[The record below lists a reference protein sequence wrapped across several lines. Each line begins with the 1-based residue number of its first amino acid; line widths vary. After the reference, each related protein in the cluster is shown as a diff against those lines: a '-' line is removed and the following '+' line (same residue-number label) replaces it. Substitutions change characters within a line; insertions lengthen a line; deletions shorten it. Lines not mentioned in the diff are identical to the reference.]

1 MIKKLVVVLVTL
13 FVSFSFAQQGTTSP
27 YSFYGIGSLK
37 FKGTVE
43 NRSMGGLSIY
53 TDSIHMNLRNP
64 ASYGGL
70 NLSSYGGESRPVK
83 FTVGGGSSGVNFKT
97 NDSEESSSSTS
108 FDYLAIGIP
117 IGKLGVGLGLLPYT
131 SVGYKIG
138 AGDPEMLTNRYNG
151 SGGLNKAFFTV
162 GYQLNKNFSIG
173 VDANYDFGNIQ
184 NSAIEFV
191 YDDEDNLVQY
201 QSREDNRSDLSG
213 LNYNFGFSYKGMINE
228 KLQLTSGFTYTPKS
242 TLVSKNERT
251 IATLVINDLTGVE
264 AVVNSIEED
273 LESRG
278 LQETDQIL
286 PSRVSFGIGFGQPK
300 KWFMG
305 AEYAS
310 QKTSQFSNR
319 IFTIENATFEDAS
332 TFSFGG
338 FYIPKYNS
346 LSSYLQ
352 RVVYRAGI
360 RFENT
365 GLNIN
370 TESINEFGISFG
382 VGLPVGRA
390 FSNANLGFEIGKR
403 GTTNQNLIQENFFN
417 FSLSLSL
424 NDRWFVK
431 RKYD

>member
-1 MIKKLVVVLVTL
+1 
-13 FVSFSFAQQGTTSP
+13 
-27 YSFYGIGSLK
+27 
-37 FKGTVE
+37 
-43 NRSMGGLSIY
+43 
-53 TDSIHMNLRNP
+53 
-64 ASYGGL
+64 
-70 NLSSYGGESRPVK
+70 
-83 FTVGGGSSGVNFKT
+83 
-97 NDSEESSSSTS
+97 
-108 FDYLAIGIP
+108 
-117 IGKLGVGLGLLPYT
+117 
-131 SVGYKIG
+131 
-138 AGDPEMLTNRYNG
+138 
-151 SGGLNKAFFTV
+151 
-162 GYQLNKNFSIG
+162 
-173 VDANYDFGNIQ
+173 
-184 NSAIEFV
+184 
-191 YDDEDNLVQY
+191 
-201 QSREDNRSDLSG
+201 
-213 LNYNFGFSYKGMINE
+213 
-228 KLQLTSGFTYTPKS
+228 
-242 TLVSKNERT
+242 
-251 IATLVINDLTGVE
+251 
-264 AVVNSIEED
+264 
-273 LESRG
+273 SRG

-286 PSRVSFGIGFGQPK
+286 PSRVSFGIGLGQPK

>member
-286 PSRVSFGIGFGQPK
+286 PSRVSFGIGLGQ
-300 KWFMG
+300 
-305 AEYAS
+305 
-310 QKTSQFSNR
+310 
-319 IFTIENATFEDAS
+319 
-332 TFSFGG
+332 
-338 FYIPKYNS
+338 
-346 LSSYLQ
+346 
-352 RVVYRAGI
+352 
-360 RFENT
+360 
-365 GLNIN
+365 
-370 TESINEFGISFG
+370 
-382 VGLPVGRA
+382 
-390 FSNANLGFEIGKR
+390 
-403 GTTNQNLIQENFFN
+403 
-417 FSLSLSL
+417 
-424 NDRWFVK
+424 
-431 RKYD
+431 

>member
-1 MIKKLVVVLVTL
+1 MIKKLVVVLITL
-13 FVSFSFAQQGTTSP
+13 FVTFSFAQQGTTSP

-53 TDSIHMNLRNP
+53 TDSIHLNLRNP

-70 NLSSYGGESRPVK
+70 NLSSFGGESRPVK
-83 FTVGGGSSGVNFKT
+83 FAVGGGSSAVNFKT
-97 NDSEESSSSTS
+97 NETEESSSSTS

-117 IGKLGVGLGLLPYT
+117 LGKLGVGLGLLPYT

-213 LNYNFGFSYKGMINE
+213 LNYNFGLSYKGMINE

-278 LQETDQIL
+278 LQETDQVL
-286 PSRVSFGIGFGQPK
+286 PSRVSFGLGLGQPK

-305 AEYAS
+305 AEYTS

-403 GTTNQNLIQENFFN
+403 GTTKQNLIQENFFN
-417 FSLSLSL
+417 LSLSLSL